1 MESLYPIL
9 VSVHGLAGVA
19 ALITFWMAGFARKG
33 SPLHRG
39 SGKVFMLAMLGI
51 CVTALPMAATFFARG
66 LGGIATFLTYLVV
79 ITATSMWL
87 GWRAIR
93 RKRDQAAFRDRAYA
107 VVGALNLITAL
118 IVSAVGIRMGN
129 PLLMGFSAVGALLG
143 GGMLRRLWKP
153 IDAGNWWLQEH
164 YGAMLGCGT
173 ATHVAFF
180 AIGLKSLL
188 QVFGLQLT
196 GSLQLLPWAVPVAV
210 SVVAGILLDRRY
222 ARKPATRPSAALTH
236 AVPER
241 S

>member
-9 VSVHGLAGVA
+9 VSVHGLAGVV

-39 SGKVFMLAMLGI
+39 SGKIFMLAMLGI

-118 IVSAVGIRMGN
+118 IVLAVGIRMGN

-180 AIGLKSLL
+180 AIGLKGLL

-222 ARKPATRPSAALTH
+222 ARKPASKPSAAVTH
-236 AVPER
+236 AVLER